1 MLACRPFPLRER
13 NCAPPREDVRLR
25 GVAPPV
31 ATASATAPL
40 LATR

>member
-1 MLACRPFPLRER
+1 MLACQPFPLRER
-13 NCAPPREDVRLR
+13 DCAPREDVRLR